1 LQNIFVK
8 QRRLTLLVA
17 SVFIAALLVLGLFN
31 SGPAH
36 AQSARQVAD
45 MQARQMELEEQ
56 VRRLTGRVDELEF
69 RLRETQRNFDN
80 YRGDAEMRFQEMGAP
95 AAPGVVAPM
104 DGAAPSFGDG
114 PTSIMPAPAS
124 GTLPSPPPGSSS
136 SFAPTPPPA
145 AFVPPQGDA
154 QAQYDYGIE
163 RLKMGEFDQAR
174 EAFQFFLKENPKHQL
189 AGNAQYWLGETY
201 YVQGK
206 YKDAADSFLKGYTT
220 YSKSPKAPDSLL
232 KLGMT
237 LAALKQKDAA
247 CATFGELNRRFP
259 RAGEAVVARAQRER
273 KKAGC

>member
-1 LQNIFVK
+1 MQNIIMK
-8 QRRLTLLVA
+8 QLCPLPSFT
-17 SVFIAALLVLGLFN
+17 AALAAAVMLLAGLAGMG
-31 SGPAH
+31 SAH
-36 AQSARQVAD
+36 AQSQAAET
-45 MQARQMELEEQ
+45 QARMMELEEQ
-56 VRRLTGRVDELEF
+56 VRMLTGRVDELEF

-80 YRGDAEMRFQEMGAP
+80 YRGDAEMRFQEMGGAP
-95 AAPGVVAPM
+95 AAPGA
-104 DGAAPSFGDG
+104 AAPLSPDG
-114 PTSIMPAPAS
+114 GPASIMPAPAS
-124 GTLPSPPPGSSS
+124 GTLPNPPPPGSSS
-136 SFAPTPPPA
+136 SLAPA
-145 AFVPPQGDA
+145 AAAAAVVLPEGDA
-154 QAQYDYGIE
+154 QLQYDYGIE

-174 EAFQFFLKENPKHQL
+174 EAFQLFLKANPKHQL

-237 LAALKQKDAA
+237 LSALKQKDAA

-259 RAGEAVVARAQRER
+259 KAGEAVVARAQRER